1 VSEQRIRVI
10 VIDDHPLV
18 HQGVAAVAALHEDL
32 EFAGAAATTDEGL
45 RLLAQQPDVAVVDLR
60 LSGFSGLNLIE
71 EGRRTAP
78 GCRFVL
84 LSSILNPAA
93 VRRAME
99 LGVTAVLSKEAPPE
113 DMVTAIRR
121 AAQGRSYVDPSVMDV
136 VLAPVGG
143 RGGLEQLT
151 DRQLDVLAAL
161 ARGMGTQQIADHLS
175 VAESTVKKHIS
186 EILAKLGLADRTQA
200 ALYAVA
206 QGLVD
211 VSELQHALGSGAG
224 E

>member
-1 VSEQRIRVI
+1 MSEQRIRVI

-60 LSGFSGLNLIE
+60 LSGSSGLNLIE

-84 LSSILNPAA
+84 LSSMLNPAA

-121 AAQGRSYVDPSVMDV
+121 AAQGRPYVDPSVMDV
-136 VLAPVGG
+136 
-143 RGGLEQLT
+143 
-151 DRQLDVLAAL
+151 
-161 ARGMGTQQIADHLS
+161 
-175 VAESTVKKHIS
+175 
-186 EILAKLGLADRTQA
+186 
-200 ALYAVA
+200 
-206 QGLVD
+206 
-211 VSELQHALGSGAG
+211 
-224 E
+224 